1 MADKQRLG
9 ELLVEQKIVTQET
22 VDQALKAQVGGNR
35 RLGHILVRMGAIS
48 EDQLADTLGK
58 HLGGD
63 MCDIASQFSPAVS
76 RSIPRYLCRQYG
88 VLPLREKPG
97 NILQLAMADPAD
109 TDARNDLERYTGKVI
124 EACLA
129 RYSDIE
135 KEIPKRIHFSLQ
147 DIFPPKTST
156 LLTRIGVVTCLVL
169 VALLGGFTY
178 QYIHNSLYG
187 TASVTAESTIFKN
200 HDLMVGVEKGGKISL
215 VGRGAYAGGYYAA
228 SFTDPQV
235 LKAFV
240 ASRHADLSEK
250 QLKWLDWVI
259 SKKLANGATNS

>member
-1 MADKQRLG
+1 MAERQRLG
-9 ELLVEQKIVTQET
+9 ELLVAQGIVKQET
-22 VDQALKAQVGGNR
+22 IDQALKAQVGGNR

-48 EDQLADTLGK
+48 EDQLADTLAE
-58 HLGGD
+58 HLDIG
-63 MCDIASQFSPAVS
+63 MCDISGDFSPSVS
-76 RSIPRYLCRQYG
+76 KAIPRYLCRQYG

-97 NILQLAMADPAD
+97 NILELAMANPAD
-109 TDARNDLERYTGKVI
+109 SEARNDLEQYTGKVI

-135 KEIPKRIHFSLQ
+135 REIPKRIHLTLK
-147 DIFPPKTST
+147 DIFAPRTNI

-169 VALLGGFTY
+169 VSLVGGFTY

-200 HDLMVGVEKGGKISL
+200 HDLMVGLEKGGKISL

-228 SFTDPQV
+228 SFNDLEV
-235 LKAFV
+235 LKAFI
-240 ASRHADLSEK
+240 ASRQGDLSEK
-250 QLKWLDWVI
+250 QIKWLDWVI
-259 SKKLANGATNS
+259 SKKLPKGAANS

>member
-1 MADKQRLG
+1 MAEKQRLG
-9 ELLVEQKIVTQET
+9 ELLVEQRLVSQET
-22 VDQALKAQVGGNR
+22 IAQALQVQEGGGQ
-35 RLGHILVRMGAIS
+35 RLGAILVKMQAIS
-48 EDQLADTLGK
+48 ADQLAETLAG
-58 HLGGD
+58 HLETTI
-63 MCDIASQFSPAVS
+63 CTVAERFSPAV
-76 RSIPRYLCRQYG
+76 RHILPRYLCTRYG
-88 VLPLREKPG
+88 VIPLAEKA
-97 NILQLAMADPAD
+97 NNLLELAMANPAD
-109 TDARNDLERYTGKVI
+109 SEARNDLEQYTGKVI

-135 KEIPKRIHFSLQ
+135 REIPKRIHLTVK
-147 DIFPPKTST
+147 DIFAPRTNI

-228 SFTDPQV
+228 SFNDLEV
-235 LKAFV
+235 LKAFI
-240 ASRHADLSEK
+240 ASRQADLSEK

-259 SKKLANGATNS
+259 SKKLPEGAANS